1 MAARGRVA
9 TAMSRGMRSLSE
21 KLRRLAAVV
30 FFVFIEK
37 LVVLSGLSSCLP
49 PPLVGMTLLFMC
61 LVMLDKIGDGSVAA
75 RVFQLLEPGYRFLL
89 KWAPIFF
96 TPALVKLPL
105 VQEPISLNELFRI
118 AVMIVLGGMLQMSLV
133 ALLATRLSAM
143 MPRKCTERN
152 DRPVLPSASVV
163 GSTTKDEP
171 YPRPGRPYKRRW
183 LPAYALLMVVAL
195 AALRLA
201 SQFDCA
207 EKGFVLG
214 ASLLAF
220 VMGNSAPARFQALVH
235 PIFSGVLGSWAGIAL
250 WASQAEGTTFNDALV
265 RYAGPDGAGTIMSRL
280 LNPLVVALALLLF
293 ERRRLLRRD
302 SLLILGSAAGAAA
315 AGLFGTA
322 LLARILQLKP
332 VLAVSS
338 VSRYCTAPLA
348 LAVASS
354 LNASQPLAIAMVV
367 ASGFVGIFI
376 ARPLLN
382 WLSVDGSRER
392 GLAIGAV
399 SHVLGTVS
407 LASWDEA
414 AVPYSAL
421 VFVITSGLTAAL
433 VAVPVV
439 QNLLLWILGCP
450 C

>member
-163 GSTTKDEP
+163 GSTTKD
-171 YPRPGRPYKRRW
+171 
-183 LPAYALLMVVAL
+183 AL